1 MAASAPVM
9 PSAKDANED
18 RLGRE
23 QTSRSAQEIDQDWS
37 DWEPQPF
44 TSAPP
49 PLEGFEQRWV
59 RVRMGGQDDVQNYL
73 RRMKQGWKPRPA
85 HTLPQAYAN
94 LKAKLNQEKWG
105 DQGDVIGNQDCILMH
120 RPVRIGDR
128 VRENLREQNAR
139 LSASIRDFVRGNL
152 PAQHG
157 TRGGAVEELNVTTTT
172 GNGRQPRFA
181 GD

>member
-1 MAASAPVM
+1 MATSASVM
-9 PSAKDANED
+9 PVAKDLNED

-23 QTSRSAQEIDQDWS
+23 QTTRSAQELEQDWNT
-37 DWEPQPF
+37 WEPQPF

-73 RRMKQGWKPRPA
+73 KRMKQGWKPRPA
-85 HTLPQAYAN
+85 NTLPLAYAN
-94 LKAKLNQEKWG
+94 LKARLDKEKWG
-105 DQGDVIGNQDCILMH
+105 DQGDIIGNQDCVLMH

-128 VRENLREQNAR
+128 IRANLREQNSR
-139 LSASIRDFVRGNL
+139 LTASIRDFVQGNL
-152 PAQHG
+152 PVQPG
-157 TRGGAVEELNVTTTT
+157 TRGGMVEELNVTTTT

-181 GD
+181 RD